1 MALSNVTFE
10 AVSERDLRDLVD
22 TGVPEGI
29 LYDYKLQTYGR
40 ADADVKEYLK
50 DVSSFANTAGGH
62 LIIGMDEASG
72 LPTGLMPLSIPDP
85 DQELQRLENLA
96 RDGVEPRIVGL
107 RMKAVSLAT
116 GGVIIVVRIPKSWN
130 PPHRVSA
137 RNTNRFY
144 ARNSAGAY
152 ELSVEE
158 LRVLFTSAS
167 SAIDR
172 MRAFR
177 AERLARIDSGEAIT
191 PLPVDRGRLVAHFVP
206 LASFGLGDQIDL
218 EKAYS
223 LHSSLRPMGSMG
235 LTPRFNFEG
244 FANFSMGPDGLC
256 SSYTQV
262 FRNGII
268 EAVRIRMLAEREGG
282 VLVIPSLAFDKYIFE
297 VLPMYMTA
305 LRDLNV
311 PPPITIMI
319 TLQGVRG
326 ARLGVKRDWFDDPP
340 ALDRA
345 VLELPE
351 VVVERYGTE
360 EEYQKA
366 VRPAFDALWNS
377 AGYPCSRYFDSDD
390 RWVGIPPG

>member
-10 AVSERDLRDLVD
+10 AVSERDLMDLVD
-22 TGVPEGI
+22 TGVPEGP
-29 LYDYKLQTYGR
+29 LYDYKLQTYGG
-40 ADADVKEYLK
+40 ADADVKEFLK
-50 DVSSFANTAGGH
+50 DVSSFANTVGGH
-62 LIIGMDEASG
+62 LIIGMDEQLG
-72 LPTGLMPLSIPDP
+72 LPTGLMPLSIQDP
-85 DQELQRLENLA
+85 EQELLRLENLA
-96 RDGVEPRIVGL
+96 RDGIEPRIVGL

-116 GGVIIVVRIPKSWN
+116 GGVIIVIRIPKSWN

-137 RNTNRFY
+137 RKTNRFY

-191 PLPVDRGRLVAHFVP
+191 PLRVDHGRIVAHFVP
-206 LASFGLGDQIDL
+206 LAAFGLGDQIDL
-218 EKAYS
+218 QQAHS
-223 LHSSLRPMGSMG
+223 LQSSLRPMESMG
-235 LTPRFNFEG
+235 FTPRYNFEG
-244 FANFSMGPDGLC
+244 FGNFHMGSDGLC

-268 EAVRIRMLAEREGG
+268 EAVKVRIIAQREGG
-282 VLVIPSLAFDKYIFE
+282 FLVIPSLAFDKRILE
-297 VLPMYMTA
+297 VLPMYLGA

-311 PPPITIMI
+311 PPPITIML

-326 ARLGVKRDWFDDPP
+326 ARLGVERVLDDPP

-351 VVVERYGTE
+351 VLVERYGTG

-377 AGYPCSRYFDSDD
+377 AGYACSRYFDSDD
-390 RWVGIPPG
+390 RWVGTS